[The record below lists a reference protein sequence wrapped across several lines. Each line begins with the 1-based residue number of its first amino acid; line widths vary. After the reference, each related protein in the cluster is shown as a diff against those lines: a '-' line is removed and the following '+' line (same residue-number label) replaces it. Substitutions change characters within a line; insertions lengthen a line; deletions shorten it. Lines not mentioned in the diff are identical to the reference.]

1 MDFKKLFIQLVYVL
15 LSVIVAYL
23 VSYFRVIENGL
34 KIENVVPLDPSFFAG
49 LTGGIKITGS
59 VFSFLYS
66 RII

>member
-15 LSVIVAYL
+15 LSIVVAYL
-23 VSYFRVIENGL
+23 VSYFNIINVGLNAENL
-34 KIENVVPLDPSFFAG
+34 QTIDPSFFAG

-66 RII
+66 KII